1 MKSCQHQAMYTM
13 FMVLI
18 ELGNY
23 ASIIEDFNQV
33 FDKHV
38 YLVDGDLIVHNPN
51 EEFSSKGSNNFQVTN
66 IFTKWIKIFLFNQF
80 KKILKRLLEFFELD
94 SSLIEFEFN
103 PDRGFYCLSKPVRY
117 W

>member
-1 MKSCQHQAMYTM
+1 MVKILKNWNFTTEGVYEYMKSCQHQAMYTM

-51 EEFSSKGSNNFQVTN
+51 EEFSS
-66 IFTKWIKIFLFNQF
+66 
-80 KKILKRLLEFFELD
+80 
-94 SSLIEFEFN
+94 
-103 PDRGFYCLSKPVRY
+103 
-117 W
+117 